1 MPTGGVT
8 LENARSFIEAGACA
22 VGIGTALIDTKAVE
36 AGDWDSLTEKARRLV
51 DSLGGL

>member
-22 VGIGTALIDTKAVE
+22 VGIGTALIDTKAIE